1 VLGVGTRHSEYG
13 RSVDTE
19 HTRELGTETCLSALE
34 IQAKE
39 RRSDFGHR
47 TGGGGGSLGGIEVG
61 GGGTLFGQ
69 TLLRVEGEHL
79 SVIFFT
85 CLDVG

>member
-1 VLGVGTRHSEYG
+1 MLGVGTRHSEYG

-61 GGGTLFGQ
+61 GGHSLWSDSPPG
-69 TLLRVEGEHL
+69 
-79 SVIFFT
+79 
-85 CLDVG
+85 

>member
-1 VLGVGTRHSEYG
+1 MWAL
-13 RSVDTE
+13 DTLSMGDGLLD
-19 HTRELGTETCLSALE
+19 TNRRRELGTGSCLRALE

-47 TGGGGGSLGGIEVG
+47 TGAGRWVDWGHFLWSDFPRG
-61 GGGTLFGQ
+61 
-69 TLLRVEGEHL
+69 EGKHL

-85 CLDVG
+85 CLGVA